1 MRQLSIRQVE
11 LPFVISE
18 KEIDSNPA
26 TQLSAGSKPSIL
38 SLPSV
43 LQVYNVNLSPL
54 DFSLWVFMENLFKN
68 PWQYNTKY
76 LIFVLWVFH

>member
-11 LPFVISE
+11 PPFIISE
-18 KEIDSNPA
+18 RETQ

-38 SLPSV
+38 SLSSV
-43 LQVYNVNLSPL
+43 LQIYNVNLSPL
-54 DFSLWVFMENLFKN
+54 DFSLRVFMENLFKN
-68 PWQYNTKY
+68 PWQYNMKY